1 MSCKCENL
9 EDKIKKYRHLRFKS
23 IIEARKAKEP
33 DEIFKEL
40 NIHNECCRKKIKQ
53 GYLKIIDE
61 INEEKIIN
69 LILVSEKAR
78 PAALLQQ
85 VSDGQLRKL
94 KRRFPNLIYT
104 ALLQKEEFSSYFVS
118 RKKLP
123 VRKTE
128 EDSQIYTG
136 RILGYQNPV
145 NFRTQLA
152 RYFVHYWAING
163 EDKIDF
169 YAEGIIFKSRYKSN
183 KEKFAKALKPYG
195 YTVEEEI
202 KKNPKYKSK
211 KELKEW
217 QKQFS
222 R

>member
-9 EDKIKKYRHLRFKS
+9 E
-23 IIEARKAKEP
+23 E
-33 DEIFKEL
+33 
-40 NIHNECCRKKIKQ
+40 N
-53 GYLKIIDE
+53 
-61 INEEKIIN
+61 IIN

-78 PAALLQQ
+78 PAALLSE

-94 KRRFPNLIYT
+94 KRKFPNLIYT
-104 ALLQKEEFSSYFVS
+104 VYRQKEEFSWYFVS

-128 EDSQIYTG
+128 ENYQIYIG
-136 RILGYQNPV
+136 RILGYQNPI
-145 NFRTQLA
+145 NFITQPA
-152 RYFVHYWAING
+152 RYFVNYWAING
-163 EDKIDF
+163 EDKIDV
-169 YAEGIIFKSRYKSN
+169 YSEGIIFKSRYKSN

-211 KELKEW
+211 KEW